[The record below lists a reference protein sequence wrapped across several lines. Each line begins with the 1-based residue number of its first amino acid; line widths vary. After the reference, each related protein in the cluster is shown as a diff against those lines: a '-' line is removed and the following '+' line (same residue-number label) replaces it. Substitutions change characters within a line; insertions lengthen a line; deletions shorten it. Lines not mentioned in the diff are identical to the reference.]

1 MQKMQDDLLE
11 VIQHFSVDPQERNI
25 KHVISKEE
33 EMKFVQDVVDNLNDA
48 SFLIPKD
55 RKLQ

>member
-1 MQKMQDDLLE
+1 MQDDLLE